1 MLSEKEEFM
10 QEHLVVWLQSCLN
23 QPNRLNVYEDLIDG
37 TLLYE
42 VLLLIDPEP
51 LYHAIVP
58 GQNDPLIRIQNINC
72 ILKNIKMLYEEELGQ
87 VILTMPDCLRLG
99 REPCSKSSFEDM
111 KLLLLLL
118 LGCAVQCP
126 NKESFIE
133 RIKTLPIES
142 QHALVH
148 YIKQITES
156 QQIVIMQENAE
167 QLTTDLMISHIR

>member
-1 MLSEKEEFM
+1 MYVILYI
-10 QEHLVVWLQSCLN
+10 LQ
-23 QPNRLNVYEDLIDG
+23 
-37 TLLYE
+37 
-42 VLLLIDPEP
+42 
-51 LYHAIVP
+51 
-58 GQNDPLIRIQNINC
+58 
-72 ILKNIKMLYEEELGQ
+72 EELGQ

-99 REPCSKSSFEDM
+99 KEPYSKSSFEDM

-148 YIKQITES
+148 YIKQ
-156 QQIVIMQENAE
+156 V
-167 QLTTDLMISHIR
+167 